1 MRKIPT
7 SRDNNRPAILA
18 AAADLLTEMGVEGMT
33 LQAIADAVGLDRST
47 MYYYFHSKAS
57 VIDALFKQ
65 FANSAAAS
73 YETVPASGQV
83 NARERLSTA
92 LTNLLSWLI
101 EEQRLY
107 RAFDKSEPSLPKSMA
122 RELKAIKRRGRDT
135 IRELLEDGVRTG
147 EFVIDDVTVTTVA
160 LLGMCTGIAW
170 WYSAAGPLKPP
181 QIASYIARLGVRA
194 VLTDARVR
202 PDQDPRQALL
212 DMRETLDVLLAGDP
226 EKLRA

>member
-107 RAFDKSEPSLPKSMA
+107 RAFDKS
-122 RELKAIKRRGRDT
+122 
-135 IRELLEDGVRTG
+135 
-147 EFVIDDVTVTTVA
+147 
-160 LLGMCTGIAW
+160 
-170 WYSAAGPLKPP
+170 
-181 QIASYIARLGVRA
+181 
-194 VLTDARVR
+194 
-202 PDQDPRQALL
+202 
-212 DMRETLDVLLAGDP
+212 
-226 EKLRA
+226 